1 MEKLIS
7 DKMDYLNFG
16 GNSKIKKLLVPGGL
30 KILNKLNWYLEI
42 IIYSNEVT
50 KWSSKGKK

>member
-16 GNSKIKKLLVPGGL
+16 KYFLLVPGGL
-30 KILNKLNWYLEI
+30 KILNKLN
-42 IIYSNEVT
+42 
-50 KWSSKGKK
+50 

>member
-30 KILNKLNWYLEI
+30 KILNKLN
-42 IIYSNEVT
+42 
-50 KWSSKGKK
+50 